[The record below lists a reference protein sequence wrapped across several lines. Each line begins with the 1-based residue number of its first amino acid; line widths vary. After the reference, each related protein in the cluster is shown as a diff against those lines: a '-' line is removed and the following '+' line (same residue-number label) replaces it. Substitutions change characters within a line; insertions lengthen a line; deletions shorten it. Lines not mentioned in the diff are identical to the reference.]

1 MFGKFTN
8 MGWYAE
14 VLEPGF
20 FDGCDME
27 QCACLFNHDVNMVLG
42 RKRSSTLVLK
52 TDYSGLDYESKL
64 PKTRADVYE
73 VIERGDVYQ
82 SSFGFSVKE
91 AKWEEMTREQLQ
103 GKMSEADIDML
114 LSAGTVSVRRLVK
127 CRTLYDVSPVTFPAY
142 ADTTVAKRS
151 LEAYQEAQTPPPDE
165 TRHSDTP
172 LIEIELE
179 RALLE
184 RRMFQP

>member
-1 MFGKFTN
+1 MFGKYTN

-20 FDGCDME
+20 FDGSDMD
-27 QCACLFNHDVNMVLG
+27 QCACLYNHDVNVVLG
-42 RKRSSTLVLK
+42 RKRSSTLSLK
-52 TDYSGLDYESKL
+52 IDFAGLDYESKL

-82 SSFGFSVKE
+82 SSFGFTVKE

-103 GKMSEADIDML
+103 GKMSESDIDML

-151 LEAYQEAQTPPPDE
+151 LEQFQEKQTPPDE
-165 TRHSDTP
+165 SRHSDTQ
-172 LIEIELE
+172 LIEVELE